1 MYLNIINLKM
11 EMESIKPALTLDAR
25 GDMCPMPVMKTSKA
39 IQQVE
44 VGQILEVLATD
55 PASKP
60 DLEAWS
66 KMTGH
71 KIIAFQEENTSP
83 KVYRFYIQR
92 IK

>member
-1 MYLNIINLKM
+1 MKLKM
-11 EMESIKPALTLDAR
+11 GIDTVKPSLTLDAR
-25 GDMCPMPVMKTSKA
+25 GDMCPLPVMKTSKA

-66 KMTGH
+66 RMTGH
-71 KIIAFQEENTSP
+71 KIIAFQEESGSP
-83 KVYRFYIQR
+83 RIFKFYIQR
-92 IK
+92 TK